1 MAKNKA
7 FEDGE
12 LEALL
17 KEANAPIVKPTIT
30 EAFKE
35 VAKEVMKTHAK
46 TLAKLEDTKMEQAFG
61 VCKNDLGKWDV
72 VEILYNTK
80 TNECRI
86 NDIIRSE
93 ASKAV
98 AQARA
103 AEAMARVL
111 NGLSLKSMNKVKQ

>member
-7 FEDGE
+7 FEDDE

-17 KEANAPIVKPTIT
+17 KEAASPIVKPTTT

-35 VAKEVMKTHAK
+35 VVQEVLKTHSD
-46 TLAKLEDTKMEQAFG
+46 TLAKLEDTKYDRSFG
-61 VCKNDLGKWDV
+61 VSKNEHGKWDV
-72 VEILYNTK
+72 VEIVYNTK

-86 NDIIRSE
+86 NDVIRSE

-103 AEAMARVL
+103 TEALARVL
-111 NGLSLKSMNKVKQ
+111 NGLSLKGMNKIK